1 MDFNELK
8 KKYESVPQ
16 SLRLLKRWVCFKL
29 IPEKNADGTDRMKKM
44 PMAPIIGKEIP
55 AKANTPSTWGYF
67 EDALKAVAQN
77 GYDGIGLEF
86 GLKGS
91 ETPIFG
97 VDLDYHPEK
106 ASEVSIERFHE
117 TLDDFDKTLNTY
129 AEYSPSGKGFHFFC
143 FGTIPDGRKRNE
155 DKAAIYGSVEI
166 YGSERFFTVTG
177 RPYGTAKPV
186 AERTNEIIPLW
197 KKYVDDTE
205 ERAKALLEAER
216 KKEEWNKAH
225 PKQEGTPLSLTDSEI
240 IKAASESPSIG
251 RKFSALFT
259 GDLSMTGENHSKAD
273 LALCNYLAFFT
284 GCDSEQMDR
293 IFRSS
298 GLMREKWDRKLGEG
312 TYGQK
317 TIQMAIESTTS
328 SYTPV
333 TQKPPVPK
341 AVEAKAPQKQLGD
354 DGEAVAEPKYE
365 KPMGTVLMNI
375 DEKGRPIFRT
385 NGFKPGKRYPLTDTG
400 NAMRFYDLFGSE
412 FHYNATDKKWMFW
425 TGKTWVVDVKGYIRE
440 YANEFIRILAE
451 ELKEINDQ
459 MNDEPDEAK
468 KKILRAKYEAYQK
481 NWTRLSNKAGKD
493 AMISEMQTY
502 RDIPVENTEFNS
514 DPYLLNTDS
523 GVVDL
528 KTGKIMDFR
537 KELMMATNT
546 NIKVSYDE
554 PIVWKK
560 FLKGIFERGNPKET
574 EEIIECFRRC
584 IGYTLTGSVEEQ
596 VMFLLY
602 GDGSNGKSKLSAV
615 MKKIMGDYYNAID
628 SSQLMVN
635 KNQST
640 AVQNSLAEMLL
651 TRYLE
656 TQETEQGAML
666 SEKLVKQMSGGD
678 EINAQKKY
686 GTPFHFTAHFK
697 VWMMT
702 NHKPKIIGT
711 DFGIWRRLFLFPFL
725 HRFTDEEKDIHM
737 GEKLAKEYPQILGWC
752 IKGAVDYL
760 SETDGGFKQPMCLKA
775 ETKVY
780 QDENDVVSEFL
791 KKQCVVSAA
800 STEPC
805 DAVYDSYRN
814 WCNRNNDYCMKER
827 LFREE
832 MRRKGFDSDMDDIEG
847 WIYKGIKLL
856 GTTNKSTFSSYGSR
870 RSYTP
875 SDWDD

>member
-8 KKYESVPQ
+8 KKYESIPQ
-16 SLRLLKRWVCFKL
+16 SLRLLKRWVCFQL
-29 IPEKNADGTDRMKKM
+29 IPENNADGTKRMRKM
-44 PMAPIIGKEIP
+44 PKAPIVGRDVS
-55 AKANTPSTWGYF
+55 AKANDPSTWGTF
-67 EDALKAVAQN
+67 DEALNAMAKN
-77 GYDGIGLEF
+77 NYDGIGLEF
-86 GLKGS
+86 GLKGD

-106 ASEVSIERFHE
+106 ATEVSIERFHE
-117 TLDDFDKTLNTY
+117 TLDEFEKGLCTY

-143 FGTIPDGRKRNE
+143 FGKVPEGRRRNE
-155 DKAAIYGSVEI
+155 TKAAIYGSVEI

-177 RPYGTAKPV
+177 RPYGTPRPV

-205 ERAKALLEAER
+205 ERAKAALEAQR
-216 KKEEWNKAH
+216 KQEEWEKNHKNYKPIDMSDEQIIAKAKAS
-225 PKQEGTPLSLTDSEI
+225 PAVGYKFTALYAGDMSLTN
-240 IKAASESPSIG
+240 
-251 RKFSALFT
+251 
-259 GDLSMTGENHSKAD
+259 GDHSKAD

-284 GCDSEQMDR
+284 NGNAEQMDR

-298 GLMREKWDRKLGEG
+298 GLMREKWDRKWGDS

-317 TIQMAIESTTS
+317 TIEFAISGTSASIAVTEFPTTEKKS
-328 SYTPV
+328 DN
-333 TQKPPVPK
+333 
-341 AVEAKAPQKQLGD
+341 QKQLGD
-354 DGEAVAEPKYE
+354 DGEATEPTYE
-365 KPMGTVLMNI
+365 KPAGTVVMNI
-375 DEKGRPIFRT
+375 DDKGRPIFRVDK
-385 NGFKPGKRYPLTDTG
+385 FKPGQKYPLTDTG
-400 NAMRFYDLFGSE
+400 NAQRFYDLFGSE

-440 YANEFIRILAE
+440 YANEFIRLLAE
-451 ELKEINDQ
+451 ELKEIDNQ
-459 MNDEPDEAK
+459 VENEPNEAK
-468 KKILRAKYEAYQK
+468 QKLLKSQYDAYKK
-481 NWTRLSNKAGKD
+481 NWGRVSSKAGKD
-493 AMISEMQTY
+493 AMISELQTY
-502 RDIPVENTEFNS
+502 HDIPVENKEFNS

-537 KELMMATNT
+537 KELMMASNT
-546 NIKVSYDE
+546 KVKVSYDE
-554 PIVWKK
+554 PKTWIK
-560 FLKGIFERGNPKET
+560 FLHGIFERGNPQET
-574 EEIIECFRRC
+574 EEIIECLRRC
-584 IGYTLTGSVEEQ
+584 LGYTMTGDVSEQ

-602 GDGSNGKSKLSAV
+602 GKGSNGKSKLSEV
-615 MKKIMGDYYNAID
+615 LKKIMGDYYNAID

-640 AVQNSLAEMLL
+640 AVQNSLAEMLY

-678 EINAQKKY
+678 ELNAQKKY

-711 DFGIWRRLFLFPFL
+711 DYGIWRRLFLFPFL

-760 SETDGGFKQPMCLKA
+760 SETDGGFKQPACLKA
-775 ETKVY
+775 ETKNY

-791 KKQCVVSAA
+791 KKQCRIISI
-800 STEPC
+800 STESC
-805 DAVYDSYRN
+805 DAVYDSYSQ
-814 WCNRNNDYCMKER
+814 WCKRNNDYCMKER
-827 LFREE
+827 WFREE
-832 MRRKGFDSDMDDIEG
+832 MKNKGFECVEDDVEG
-847 WIYKGIKLL
+847 WVYKGIRLL
-856 GTTNKSTFSSYGSR
+856 GTSLHNSIPSYPIKKHSSG
-870 RSYTP
+870 
-875 SDWDD
+875 DWDS